1 MRFSMRSMLV
11 GFVFVAILCT
21 QAPFVHKV
29 PDVQTYVVE
38 AVNGSPT
45 PITYI
50 QCSKEEHYELN
61 SSILGLLSLEA
72 IVLAVWFGSRW
83 ATRSGGKE
91 TVRN

>member
-29 PDVQTYVVE
+29 PDVQTSVVE
-38 AVNGSPT
+38 AVNGGPT
-45 PITYI
+45 WIEYI

-61 SSILGLLSLEA
+61 GGVLPLLLLDA
-72 IVLAVWFGSRW
+72 TVLAVWFGFRW